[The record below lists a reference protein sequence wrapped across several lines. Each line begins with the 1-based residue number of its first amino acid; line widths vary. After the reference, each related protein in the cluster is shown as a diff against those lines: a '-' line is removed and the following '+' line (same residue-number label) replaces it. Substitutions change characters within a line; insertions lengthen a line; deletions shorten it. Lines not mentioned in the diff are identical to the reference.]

1 MMADTVITLTQLRRQ
16 FSKIVDRAA
25 AGECFT
31 ITRRGVPCVRLTPVR
46 TVDDLV
52 GSVPYDEASLSV
64 DEMNDAI
71 AKGVL
76 ERNTIKSSD
85 P

>member
-1 MMADTVITLTQLRRQ
+1 MADTVITLTQLRRQ
-16 FSKIVDRAA
+16 FSKVVDRAA

-46 TVDDLV
+46 TGNDLDE
-52 GSVPYDEASLSV
+52 SAPYDGASAST
-64 DEMNDAI
+64 DGMNDAI

-76 ERNTIKSSD
+76 ERNKIKSSD